1 MRSLRFFLL
10 EGLNWGQK
18 VAGSNLLRGGQK
30 LEKMTFFLK
39 NDIFSIKK
47 PRFSNFELTYIDVFF
62 DEESES
68 DVIFDKKLT
77 PKGSKSCFL

>member
-1 MRSLRFFLL
+1 MGYPSEFLLDLCGFFLL
-10 EGLNWGQK
+10 KELHWRQK

-39 NDIFSIKK
+39 NGIFSTKK
-47 PRFSNFELTYIDVFF
+47 PLFSSFGLTYIDVFF

-68 DVIFDKKLT
+68 DVIF
-77 PKGSKSCFL
+77 

>member
-1 MRSLRFFLL
+1 
-10 EGLNWGQK
+10 
-18 VAGSNLLRGGQK
+18 
-30 LEKMTFFLK
+30 MTFFLK

-68 DVIFDKKLT
+68 DVIFDKNLT
-77 PKGSKSCFL
+77 PKG